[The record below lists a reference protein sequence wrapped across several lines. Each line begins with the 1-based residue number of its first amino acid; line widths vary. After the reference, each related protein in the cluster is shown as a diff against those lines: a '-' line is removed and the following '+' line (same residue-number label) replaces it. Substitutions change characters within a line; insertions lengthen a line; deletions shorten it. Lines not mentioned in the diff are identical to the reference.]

1 MIFIETISFTDAFK
15 YPYKVP
21 VRILYVLLLIIP
33 IIGWLI
39 LFGYIVRLVNEFING
54 NYKGLIE
61 LELVEDLKLGL
72 LMFLKALPF
81 YIIYA
86 VIMSAAMYISE
97 ALGTL
102 IQLLA
107 IFILPLLVVNFCRK
121 QTVGSFFEFDIFNIA
136 RDNLGE
142 YIAAVIKQLILS
154 IIFVLLSFIL
164 IGIPGLYFTSSI
176 FVANFYGR
184 YIAQNHSLALKIQS
198 DKPLTV

>member
-1 MIFIETISFTDAFK
+1 VIFIETISFTDAFK

-39 LFGYIVRLVNEFING
+39 LFGYIVRLVNEFIDG
-54 NYKGLIE
+54 NYEGLIG